1 VLLSPENQIK
11 KERGD
16 FMNISTTEAKAKLS
30 LGNRLLLSVRRNLQT
45 YMLLIVVVLIWV
57 IFTFL
62 TGGSYLDP
70 QNISNLFRQMTV
82 TSFLALG
89 MVLVIVTG
97 GIDLS
102 VGKLA
107 GFVSV
112 VCAYLQYFIWFKY
125 FPNQPLLAATLSVIC
140 GLLVGTAAGALQGY
154 FIAFQGLPAFIVTLG
169 GMWLFNG
176 LILWRT
182 AGKTIAAH
190 QAYFS
195 SIAQGYIPPVWGW
208 IIFVVI
214 LALLVWNIFT
224 SRRGKA
230 KYGFTLQPLYRDL
243 INAGIPAVLI
253 AAYIFSVNA
262 YKGIPAPV
270 LLLAVVAMVML
281 YVANNTRFG
290 RYAYAIGGNRE
301 AARLSGINITSVLF
315 RVFILMGFLCGVAGI
330 VLASYVG
337 YGTIAAGQGYEL
349 DAIAACILGGTSP
362 LGGVGTIP
370 GALIGALIIG
380 SLSTGLQMMNV
391 APAWQYVVKA
401 VILVAAVLADVYFK
415 KNR

>member
-1 VLLSPENQIK
+1 MDVTTTEMKVKSSLGSRFLMNLRRNIQAYVLLI
-11 KERGD
+11 
-16 FMNISTTEAKAKLS
+16 A
-30 LGNRLLLSVRRNLQT
+30 
-45 YMLLIVVVLIWV
+45 VVVIWA
-57 IFTFL
+57 IFYFL
-62 TGGSYLDP
+62 TGGSYLMA
-70 QNISNLFRQMTV
+70 QNISNLFRQMST
-82 TSFLALG
+82 TAFLSLG

-112 VCAYLQYFIWFKY
+112 VCAYLQYFVWY
-125 FPNQPLLAATLSVIC
+125 ALFPDQPYLSAALSVIC
-140 GLLVGTAAGALQGY
+140 GLLVGTLAGALQGY

-190 QAYFS
+190 QEGFS
-195 SIAQGYIPPVWGW
+195 FIGQGYVQPTWGLVIFA
-208 IIFVVI
+208 IIGVF
-214 LALLVWNIFT
+214 LVWNVFS

-230 KYGFTLQPLYRDL
+230 KYGFKLRPLYLDL
-243 INAGIPAVLI
+243 IQAAVPLLLI
-253 AAYIFSVNA
+253 LAYILSVNA
-262 YKGIPAPV
+262 YKGIPFPV
-270 LLLAVVAMVML
+270 LLLAAMAVIL
-281 YVANNTRFG
+281 VYISNNTRFG
-290 RYAYAIGGNRE
+290 RYVYALGGNRE
-301 AARLSGINITSVLF
+301 AARLSGINIRSVLF
-315 RVFILMGFLCGVAGI
+315 RVFVLMGFMCGVGGI

-380 SLSTGLQMMNV
+380 SLTTGLQMMNV
-391 APAWQYVVKA
+391 APAWQFVVKA
-401 VILVAAVLADVYFK
+401 VILVLAVLVDYAFK

>member
-1 VLLSPENQIK
+1 
-11 KERGD
+11 
-16 FMNISTTEAKAKLS
+16 MNVSTTEVKVRS
-30 LGNRLLLSVRRNLQT
+30 GFGNRILVSVRRNIQT
-45 YMLLIVVVLIWV
+45 YTLLIAVVVIWV
-57 IFTFL
+57 IFYFL
-62 TGGSYLDP
+62 THGSYADP

-82 TSFLALG
+82 TSFLSVG

-112 VCAYLQYFIWFKY
+112 VCAYLQYFTWY
-125 FPNQPLLAATLSVIC
+125 ALFPDQPLLAAILSVIC
-140 GLLVGTAAGALQGY
+140 GLAVGTAAGALQGY

-190 QAYFS
+190 QEYFS
-195 SIAQGYIPPVWGW
+195 SIAQGYISPVWGYVIFG
-208 IIFVVI
+208 IIV
-214 LALLVWNIFT
+214 LALLWNVL
-224 SRRGKA
+224 SARRGKA
-230 KYGFTLQPLYRDL
+230 KYGFSLKPLYQDL
-243 INAGIPAVLI
+243 LSAGVPAVLVLVYI
-253 AAYIFSVNA
+253 ASVNA
-262 YKGIPAPV
+262 YKGIPVPV
-270 LLLAVVAMVML
+270 MLLAVVALVMM
-281 YVANNTRFG
+281 YISNNTRFG
-290 RYAYAIGGNRE
+290 RYVYAIGGNRE

-315 RVFILMGFLCGVAGI
+315 KVFVLMGLMCGVAGV

-380 SLSTGLQMMNV
+380 SLTTGLQMMNV
-391 APAWQYVVKA
+391 APAWQFVVKA
-401 VILVAAVLADVYFK
+401 VILVLAVLVDYQFK

>member
-1 VLLSPENQIK
+1 MK
-11 KERGD
+11 KRGD
-16 FMNISTTEAKAKLS
+16 LMSVSTTEVNVKSSLGSRFVLS
-30 LGNRLLLSVRRNLQT
+30 LRRNIQT
-45 YMLLIVVVLIWV
+45 YTLLIAVVAIWV
-57 IFTFL
+57 IFYFL
-62 TGGSYLDP
+62 THGSYLRP

-82 TSFLALG
+82 TSFLSLG

-112 VCAYLQYFIWFKY
+112 VCAYLQYYTWHSL
-125 FPNQPLLAATLSVIC
+125 FPNQPLLSAVLSVIV

-154 FIAFQGLPAFIVTLG
+154 FIAFQGLPAFIVTLA

-195 SIAQGYIPPVWGW
+195 DIAQGYIPPTWGW
-208 IIFVVI
+208 VIFVII
-214 LALLVWNIFT
+214 LVLLVWNVFN

-230 KYGFTLQPLYRDL
+230 KYGFSLKPLYQDL
-243 INAGIPAVLI
+243 FNAGVPALLVL
-253 AAYIFSVNA
+253 AYIISVNA

-270 LLLAVVAMVML
+270 LLLAVVAMIMI
-281 YVANNTRFG
+281 YVSNNTRFG
-290 RYAYAIGGNRE
+290 RYVYAIGGNRE

-315 RVFILMGFLCGVAGI
+315 RVFILMGFLCGVAGV

-337 YGTIAAGQGYEL
+337 YGTIAAGTGYEL

-362 LGGVGTIP
+362 LGGIGTIP

-391 APAWQYVVKA
+391 APAWQFVVKA
-401 VILVAAVLADVYFK
+401 IILVVAVLADVYFK

>member
-1 VLLSPENQIK
+1 MSV
-11 KERGD
+11 
-16 FMNISTTEAKAKLS
+16 STTEIKARTN
-30 LGNRLLLSVRRNLQT
+30 LGNRMLASIRRNIQT
-45 YMLLIVVVLIWV
+45 YMLLIVIVVIWA
-57 IFTFL
+57 IFAFL
-62 TGGSYLDP
+62 TKGSYLGA
-70 QNISNLFRQMTV
+70 QNISNLFRQMSV
-82 TSFLALG
+82 TSFMSIG

-102 VGKLA
+102 VGKMA

-112 VCAYLQYFIWFKY
+112 VCAYLQYYTWY
-125 FPNQPLLAATLSVIC
+125 ALFPDQPLLSAVLSVVC
-140 GLLVGTAAGALQGY
+140 GLLVGTAAGALQAY

-190 QAYFS
+190 QEYFS
-195 SIAQGYIPPVWGW
+195 FIGQGYIPKNLGY
-208 IIFVVI
+208 VI
-214 LALLVWNIFT
+214 WVIVAAALIWKVLS

-230 KYGFTLQPLYRDL
+230 RYGFALRPLYQDL
-243 INAGIPAVLI
+243 LSGVIIPALIVL
-253 AAYIFSVNA
+253 AYVLLVNT
-262 YKGIPAPV
+262 YTGIPAPV
-270 LLLAVVAMVML
+270 LLLAIVALVMM
-281 YVANNTRFG
+281 YISNNTRFG
-290 RYAYAIGGNRE
+290 RYVYAIGGNRE
-301 AARLSGINITSVLF
+301 AARLSGINVTSVMF
-315 RVFILMGFLCGVAGI
+315 RVFVLMGFLCGVSGV

-380 SLSTGLQMMNV
+380 SLTTGLQMMNV
-391 APAWQYVVKA
+391 APAWQFVTKA
-401 VILVAAVLADVYFK
+401 IILVLAVLVDYYFK
-415 KNR
+415 KHR

>member
-1 VLLSPENQIK
+1 MSVSNTEM
-11 KERGD
+11 KERINLGSQIL
-16 FMNISTTEAKAKLS
+16 MS
-30 LGNRLLLSVRRNLQT
+30 LRRNIQT
-45 YMLLIVVVLIWV
+45 YTLLIAVIIIWV
-57 IFTFL
+57 IFYFL

-70 QNISNLFRQMTV
+70 QNISNLFRQMSV
-82 TSFLALG
+82 TSFLSLG

-112 VCAYLQYFIWFKY
+112 VCAYLQYFVWYKY
-125 FPNQPLLAATLSVIC
+125 FPDQPLLAATLSVIC
-140 GLLVGTAAGALQGY
+140 GLLVGIVAGALQGY
-154 FIAFQGLPAFIVTLG
+154 FIAFHGLPAFIVTLG

-190 QAYFS
+190 QEYFS
-195 SIAQGYIPPVWGW
+195 SIGQGYIPPNWGW
-208 IIFVVI
+208 VIFALIIIF
-214 LALLVWNIFT
+214 LVWNVFNT
-224 SRRGKA
+224 RRGKQ
-230 KYGFTLQPLYRDL
+230 KYGFPLRPLYLDL
-243 INAGIPAVLI
+243 LSAGAPVLLI
-253 AAYIFSVNA
+253 LAYLLSVNS
-262 YKGIPAPV
+262 YKGIPVPV
-270 LLLAVVAMVML
+270 LLLATVAIVMIYL
-281 YVANNTRFG
+281 SNNTRFG
-290 RYAYAIGGNRE
+290 RYAYAYGGNRE
-301 AARLSGINITSVLF
+301 AARLSGINITSVIF
-315 RVFILMGFLCGVAGI
+315 RVFILMGALCGVAGV

-337 YGTIAAGQGYEL
+337 YGTIAAGSGYEL

-380 SLSTGLQMMNV
+380 SLTTGLQMMNV

-401 VILVAAVLADVYFK
+401 IILVLAVLIDIYFK

>member
-1 VLLSPENQIK
+1 VLLSPENKKKIK
-11 KERGD
+11 RGD
-16 FMNISTTEAKAKLS
+16 LMDVTTAEVKAKTNLGDRFLQS
-30 LGNRLLLSVRRNLQT
+30 LRRNIQT
-45 YMLLIVVVLIWV
+45 YTLLIAIVVIWA
-57 IFTFL
+57 IFYFL
-62 TGGSYLDP
+62 TSGSYLDP

-82 TSFLALG
+82 TSFMSIG

-112 VCAYLQYFIWFKY
+112 VCAYLQYFTWY
-125 FPNQPLLAATLSVIC
+125 QLFPNQPLLSAILSIIC

-154 FIAFQGLPAFIVTLG
+154 LIAFQGLPAFIVTLG

-190 QAYFS
+190 GAYFS
-195 SIAQGYIPPVWGW
+195 SIGQGYIPPIWGW
-208 IIFVVI
+208 IIFGVI
-214 LALLVWNIFT
+214 LVVLVWNVFN
-224 SRRGKA
+224 SRRSKA
-230 KYGFTLQPLYRDL
+230 KYGFSLRPLYQDL
-243 INAGIPAVLI
+243 FSVVVPAVLVL
-253 AAYIFSVNA
+253 AYILSVNA

-270 LLLAVVAMVML
+270 LLLAVVAMVMI
-281 YVANNTRFG
+281 YVSNNTRFG

-301 AARLSGINITSVLF
+301 AARLSGINVTSVIF
-315 RVFILMGFLCGVAGI
+315 RVFVLMGFLCGIAGI

-370 GALIGALIIG
+370 GALIGAVIIS
-380 SLSTGLQMMNV
+380 SLSVGLQMMNV

-401 VILVAAVLADVYFK
+401 IILVAAVLADIYFK
-415 KNR
+415 RAR

>member
-1 VLLSPENQIK
+1 
-11 KERGD
+11 
-16 FMNISTTEAKAKLS
+16 MNVSTTEMKAKSS
-30 LGNRLLLSVRRNLQT
+30 LGNRVLVAIRRNLQT
-45 YMLLIVVVLIWV
+45 YMLIVVVIVIWLI
-57 IFTFL
+57 FYFL
-62 TGGSYLDP
+62 THGSYLAA
-70 QNISNLFRQMTV
+70 QNISNLFRQMSV
-82 TSFLALG
+82 TSFMAIG

-112 VCAYLQYFIWFKY
+112 VCAYLQYFTWY
-125 FPNQPLLAATLSVIC
+125 ALFPDQPLLAAVLSVIC
-140 GLLVGTAAGALQGY
+140 GLLVGAAAGAMQAY

-195 SIAQGYIPPVWGW
+195 FVGQGYISKTGGW
-208 IIFVVI
+208 IIFAVI
-214 LALLVWNIFT
+214 LAALIWSVFNN
-224 SRRGKA
+224 RRGKA
-230 KYGFTLQPLYRDL
+230 KYGFSLKPLYQEL
-243 INAGIPAVLI
+243 LSGVAVPGLCVL
-253 AAYIFSVNA
+253 AYILSVNA
-262 YKGIPAPV
+262 YKGIPAAV
-270 LLLAVVAMVML
+270 LLLAVVALVMM
-281 YVANNTRFG
+281 YISNNTRFG
-290 RYAYAIGGNRE
+290 RYVYAIGGNRE

-315 RVFILMGFLCGVAGI
+315 RVFVLMGFLCGVAGI
-330 VLASYVG
+330 VLASYIG
-337 YGTIAAGQGYEL
+337 YGTIGAGQGYEL

-380 SLSTGLQMMNV
+380 SLTTGLQMMNV
-391 APAWQYVVKA
+391 APAWQFVTKA
-401 VILVAAVLADVYFK
+401 VILVLAVLLDVYFK

>member
-1 VLLSPENQIK
+1 MDVTTTEMKVKSSLGSRFLMNLRRNIQAYVLLI
-11 KERGD
+11 
-16 FMNISTTEAKAKLS
+16 A
-30 LGNRLLLSVRRNLQT
+30 
-45 YMLLIVVVLIWV
+45 VVVIWA
-57 IFTFL
+57 IFYFL
-62 TGGSYLDP
+62 TGGSYLMA
-70 QNISNLFRQMTV
+70 QNISNLFRQMST
-82 TSFLALG
+82 TAFLSLG

-112 VCAYLQYFIWFKY
+112 VCAYLQYYVWY
-125 FPNQPLLAATLSVIC
+125 ALFPDQPYLSAALSVIC
-140 GLLVGTAAGALQGY
+140 GLLVGTLAGALQGY

-190 QAYFS
+190 QEGFS
-195 SIAQGYIPPVWGW
+195 FIGQGYVKPTWGLVIFA
-208 IIFVVI
+208 IIGVF
-214 LALLVWNIFT
+214 LVWNVFS

-230 KYGFTLQPLYRDL
+230 KYGFKLRPLYLDL
-243 INAGIPAVLI
+243 VQAAVPLLLI
-253 AAYIFSVNA
+253 LAYILSVNA
-262 YKGIPAPV
+262 YKGIPFPV
-270 LLLAVVAMVML
+270 LLLAAMAVIL
-281 YVANNTRFG
+281 VYISNNTRFG
-290 RYAYAIGGNRE
+290 RYVYALGGNRE
-301 AARLSGINITSVLF
+301 AARLSGINIRSVLF
-315 RVFILMGFLCGVAGI
+315 RVFVLMGFMCGVGGI

-380 SLSTGLQMMNV
+380 SLTTGLQMMNV
-391 APAWQYVVKA
+391 APAWQFVVKA
-401 VILVAAVLADVYFK
+401 VILVLAVLVDYAFK

>member
-1 VLLSPENQIK
+1 MSASTVEMKPKEN
-11 KERGD
+11 
-16 FMNISTTEAKAKLS
+16 F
-30 LGNRLLLSVRRNLQT
+30 GNKLLLSIRRNMQFYT
-45 YMLLIVVVLIWV
+45 LIIAVVVIWA
-57 IFTFL
+57 IFSFL
-62 TGGSYLDP
+62 TGGLYLRG
-70 QNISNLFRQMTV
+70 QNISNLLRQMSV
-82 TSFLALG
+82 TSFMSIG

-112 VCAYLQYFIWFKY
+112 VVAYLQYFTFY
-125 FPNQPLLAATLSVIC
+125 ALFPTQPLLSAVLSVIC
-140 GLLVGTAAGALQGY
+140 GLLVGAAAGALQGY

-190 QAYFS
+190 EESFS
-195 SIAQGYIPPVWGW
+195 YIGQGYIPAAVGW
-208 IIFVVI
+208 IIFAVI
-214 LALLVWNIFT
+214 LAALIWMVL
-224 SRRGKA
+224 SARRGKA
-230 KYGFTLQPLYRDL
+230 KYGFSLKPLYQDL
-243 INAGIPAVLI
+243 LSGVGVPAVLVL
-253 AAYIFSVNA
+253 AYVLSVNA
-262 YKGIPAPV
+262 YRGIPVPV
-270 LLLAVVAMVML
+270 LLLAVVALIMM
-281 YVANNTRFG
+281 YISNNTRFG
-290 RYAYAIGGNRE
+290 RYVYAIGGNRE

-315 RVFILMGFLCGVAGI
+315 RVFVLMGTLCGVAGI

-362 LGGVGTIP
+362 LGGIGTIP

-380 SLSTGLQMMNV
+380 SLTTGLQMMNV
-391 APAWQYVVKA
+391 APAWQYVTKA
-401 VILVAAVLADVYFK
+401 IILVVAVLMDYYFK
-415 KNR
+415 KHR